1 MGFRTQAEV
10 NKLTA
15 PEGKADAYFWDDEQP
30 GLSVRLK
37 GKARS
42 WVVWYQVNGKR
53 RKWTLGAAAGLPLK
67 EGRASEPGRIV
78 ADAKEGKDPRD
89 DRAKAKAKAADTLG
103 ALVKI

>member
-67 EGRASEPGRIV
+67 EARQRARAHRGRCEG
-78 ADAKEGKDPRD
+78 GKDPHD

>member
-42 WVVWYQVNGKR
+42 RVVWYQVNGKR

-67 EGRASEPGRIV
+67 EARQRARAHRGRC
-78 ADAKEGKDPRD
+78 EGGQRP
-89 DRAKAKAKAADTLG
+89 A
-103 ALVKI
+103 